1 MDIMSCGLGAVILI
15 FMLVKNN
22 IDNTVIETELLKADM
37 ERLHSEEQEL
47 RRDLTNVQGRIGTTD
62 NAVRVASGVIASLK
76 SSISAQHQDIEQS
89 NKQLA
94 ALKKAIENTAIAQKA
109 DVIENEVVGEETYL
123 MGLKVEGRKVAILL
137 DASASMTDEVLI
149 DVIRRKN
156 RSDQIKRKGPKWLR
170 TVEIVKWLLARLP
183 KNAEVT
189 VIAFN
194 AKSTVLGGPG
204 WKSGSD
210 AKALS
215 SIIRDLNI
223 LTPNGPT
230 NLQQGLDTLA
240 PLGATNVY
248 VITDG
253 LPTDGNSNYRSLN
266 PFSSCSSLLSKA
278 TTISGECRVKLF
290 RQTIAES
297 APKNG
302 AVVNVVLLP
311 IEGDPEAA
319 PEYWNW
325 AAVTGGLLISPAAN
339 WP

>member
-1 MDIMSCGLGAVILI
+1 MSCGLGAVILI
-15 FMLVKNN
+15 FMLVKHN
-22 IDNTVIETELLKADM
+22 IDNTAIETELLKADLQ
-37 ERLHSEEQEL
+37 RLQSEEQEL
-47 RRDLTNVQGRIGTTD
+47 RQDIANVEGRIGITD
-62 NAVRVASGVIASLK
+62 QAVQAASGDIASLQ
-76 SSISAQHQDIEQS
+76 SSISTQRQDIEQS
-89 NKQLA
+89 KTQVA
-94 ALKKAIENTAIAQKA
+94 ALTKAIENTAIAQKA
-109 DVIENEVVGEETYL
+109 DVIENETIGEETYL
-123 MGLKVEGRKVAILL
+123 MGLKVEGRKIAILL

-170 TVEIVKWLLARLP
+170 TVETVKWLLARVP
-183 KNAEVT
+183 KKSDVT

-194 AKSTVLGGPG
+194 AKSTVLGGVG
-204 WKSGSD
+204 WKRGSD
-210 AKALS
+210 SKALS
-215 SIIRDLNI
+215 SIIRDLNT
-223 LTPNGPT
+223 LTPNGAT
-230 NLQQGLDTLA
+230 NLQQGLDALA
-240 PLGATNVY
+240 PLRPTNVY
-248 VITDG
+248 VVTDG
-253 LPTDGNSNYRSLN
+253 LPTNGNSNYRSLN

-302 AVVNVVLLP
+302 AVVNVILLP

-325 AAVTGGLLISPAAN
+325 AAVTGGLLISPAGS